1 MLKRV
6 FLFIAVNILVV
17 MTINITLSVLGVRPY
32 LYANG
37 IDYQSL
43 LVFCSIVGFAGAF
56 ISLGLSRFMA
66 KMAMGVQVIDPDA
79 PQSSAERELVATVH
93 GLARKA
99 GLPAMPEVGYYV
111 NPEVNAFATGPTKS
125 RALVAVSTGLLER
138 MDSRAVEGVL
148 GHEIAHVANGD
159 MVTMALLQGVVNT
172 FVMFFARIA
181 AWAAT
186 QAMSGDREREDR
198 APNYFLYNMV
208 VFVFEI
214 AFSLLGAIVV
224 AFFSRRREFRADAG
238 GAALAGKDKMIHAL
252 RSLQGTPDP
261 VDNGHPE
268 LAAFKINGGPRGFAA
283 LFSTHPDLEV
293 RIQTLQGAS
302 AAELRAQTSSI

>member
-1 MLKRV
+1 MFKRI

-17 MTINITLSVLGVRPY
+17 LTINITLTLFGVRPY
-32 LYANG
+32 LYNSG
-37 IDYQSL
+37 IDYQAL
-43 LVFCSIVGFAGAF
+43 LVFCAIVGFIGSF
-56 ISLGLSRFMA
+56 ISLALSRVMA
-66 KMAMGVQVIDPDA
+66 KFAMGVKVIDPDS
-79 PQSSAERELVATVH
+79 PQSSAERELVSTVH

-125 RALVAVSTGLLER
+125 RSLVAVSTGLLER

-148 GHEIAHVANGD
+148 GHEIAHINNGD

-181 AWAAT
+181 AWGLT
-186 QAMSGDREREDR
+186 QAMAGNRDGEER

-238 GAALAGKDKMIHAL
+238 GASLAGKDKMIHAL
-252 RSLQGTPDP
+252 RSLKSAHEP
-261 VDNGHPE
+261 VDRSHPE

-293 RIQTLQGAS
+293 RIRTLQGSS
-302 AAELRAQTSSI
+302 AAELRAQTAPF